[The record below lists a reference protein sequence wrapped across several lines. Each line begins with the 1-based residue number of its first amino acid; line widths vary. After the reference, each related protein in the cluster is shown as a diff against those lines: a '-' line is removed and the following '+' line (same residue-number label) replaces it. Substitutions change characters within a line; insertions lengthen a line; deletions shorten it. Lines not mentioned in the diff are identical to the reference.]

1 MSWKVRDLSGL
12 WDFSGSLVP
21 LWFHCLFDHFQHTVV
36 GLNHAWLHLSNCC
49 CGDKVNFARK
59 KNFLLNDNRGY
70 WVRDIIITQQYFVCY
85 ERDETRSI
93 LCDMPSS
100 WCPFVVVAYL
110 GHGVGEG
117 CNNDIRGW
125 SYSILHYCSIF
136 CSSLHFLGT
145 CLYYF
150 TKLRFKNIVIV
161 QALLQITVGTPINME
176 ERRLHTNSCNISS
189 LITYAILPMAQKRH
203 LQCCQFFG
211 RILQNRDCRRRWLL
225 GKIYRCDIEKAS
237 TALNNQI
244 CWASDSRES
253 NGLNLLKKMRFARKL
268 YKAAH
273 ARVELRVEGS
283 VLNSVNSLL
292 LNNLPSCNCIFAQ
305 QPPQKCIYDTRKDA
319 RI

>member
-85 ERDETRSI
+85 KRDETRSI

-125 SYSILHYCSIF
+125 SY
-136 CSSLHFLGT
+136 T
-145 CLYYF
+145 
-150 TKLRFKNIVIV
+150 IV
-161 QALLQITVGTPINME
+161 QYFVVVYIFWALACT
-176 ERRLHTNSCNISS
+176 ISQNWDLRIS
-189 LITYAILPMAQKRH
+189 L
-203 LQCCQFFG
+203 
-211 RILQNRDCRRRWLL
+211 
-225 GKIYRCDIEKAS
+225 
-237 TALNNQI
+237 
-244 CWASDSRES
+244 
-253 NGLNLLKKMRFARKL
+253 
-268 YKAAH
+268 
-273 ARVELRVEGS
+273 
-283 VLNSVNSLL
+283 
-292 LNNLPSCNCIFAQ
+292 
-305 QPPQKCIYDTRKDA
+305 
-319 RI
+319 